1 MSAEQNKAV
10 VRRLL
15 EEVWAR
21 GKTELLPDLV
31 SADVRDENPLPGQPC
46 GLEGQRWAT
55 ETIRG
60 AFSNMTMKIDE
71 LIADGDYVMDRWT
84 GTGKHTG
91 SFMGMPPSGRTF
103 NITGSDLL
111 RMRGG
116 KIVQTWHVEDNLGM
130 LQQLGF
136 APAAGLPASFGRRTA
151 AGGTASDNPA
161 RTGVKQ
167 LSDRDRKDLV
177 REGYRTL
184 LDRGDLNRIPEFL
197 HPDFV
202 GHYSAFPPVYGHDGF
217 RQFLSIYTS
226 GLSDRRTDFHE
237 ILVDGDRVA
246 CRLKF
251 HGKNTG
257 PMMGMP
263 ATGKETDTDGLT
275 ILRFAGD
282 RVIEQWANNDDLA
295 MMQQLGVI
303 PIEAG
308 LAQPEPC

>member
-1 MSAEQNKAV
+1 MSAEENKAV

-15 EEVWAR
+15 QEVWAR
-21 GKTELLPDLV
+21 GRTELLPDLV
-31 SADVRDENPLPGQPC
+31 SEDVRDENPIPGQPC

-55 ETIRG
+55 ETIRS
-60 AFSNMTMKIDE
+60 AFSDMTIKLED
-71 LIADGDYVMDRWT
+71 LIAEGDYVTDHWT

-111 RMRGG
+111 RFSRG
-116 KIVQTWHVEDNLGM
+116 KIVQMWHVEDNLGM

-136 APAAGLPASFGRRTA
+136 APAAQLPQSFGRRNTSSGN
-151 AGGTASDNPA
+151 AGTERGRPNE
-161 RTGVKQ
+161 RQ
-167 LSDRDRKDLV
+167 LSDRDKKELV
-177 REGYRTL
+177 REGYRAM
-184 LDRGDLNRIPEFL
+184 LDRGDLSRIAEFL

-202 GHYSAFPPVYGHDGF
+202 GHYSAFPPVYGQEGF
-217 RQFLSIYTS
+217 REFLTIYTN

-237 ILVDGDRVA
+237 IVVDGDRVA

-257 PMMGMP
+257 AMMGMP
-263 ATGKETDTDGLT
+263 ATGKEIRTDGLT
-275 ILRFAGD
+275 ILRFTGD
-282 RVIEQWANNDDLA
+282 RVIEQWANNDDFT

-303 PIEAG
+303 PIQAAM
-308 LAQPEPC
+308 AQPEPC